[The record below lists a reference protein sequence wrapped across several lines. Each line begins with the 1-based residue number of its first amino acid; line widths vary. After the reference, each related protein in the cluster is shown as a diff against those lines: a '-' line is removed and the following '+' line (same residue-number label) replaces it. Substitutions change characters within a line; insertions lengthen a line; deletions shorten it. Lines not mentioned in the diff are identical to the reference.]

1 MNTVQIVSE
10 TKLVKREYSTKLRV
24 EYKYEL
30 QITNSDGI
38 TIAIPITVDKN
49 RCLYEDDIRRIIILG
64 QNTMDI
70 KYLTEVVN
78 LLTS

>member
-1 MNTVQIVSE
+1 MNTVQRVSE